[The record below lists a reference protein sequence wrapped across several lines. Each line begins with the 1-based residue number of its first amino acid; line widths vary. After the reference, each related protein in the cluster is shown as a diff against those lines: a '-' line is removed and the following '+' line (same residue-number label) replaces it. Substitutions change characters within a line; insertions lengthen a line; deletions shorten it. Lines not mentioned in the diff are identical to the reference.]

1 MAGRSI
7 VHKLTAWAARAIHRK
22 GFGVQ
27 SPWAYELVRDVFFE
41 QLPYYAFEELKEQA
55 RSMKTKDKKHYH
67 HEQLFRIAHYLH
79 PSSIVEIN
87 DGCPTSVLYLAAPH
101 SDMPCTLI
109 THSELPAQF
118 TTAFRGKVITGNHL
132 TTLQSLFSQ
141 DKPVGI
147 LHICD
152 TNEAESIY
160 DWAVKNTDNNSVIIL
175 ENLASN
181 ATLWEKIVSDERAI
195 ITFDFSKWGMIVF
208 DKKRVKQNYLL

>member
-1 MAGRSI
+1 MAGRNI

-41 QLPYYAFEELKEQA
+41 QLPYYAFKELKEQT
-55 RSMKTKDKKHYH
+55 RSMNTKNKNIRHN
-67 HEQLFRIAHYLH
+67 EQLFRIAHYLH

-87 DGCPTSVLYLAAPH
+87 DGCPAGLLYLAAPH
-101 SDMPCTLI
+101 SDIPYTLI
-109 THSELPAQF
+109 THSEPPTQF
-118 TTAFRGKVITGNHL
+118 KNAFRGKVITGNHL
-132 TTLQSLFSQ
+132 TTLQSLFTQ
-141 DKPVGI
+141 DSPVGI

-160 DWAVKNTDNNSVIIL
+160 DWAVKNTDDNSVIIL
-175 ENLASN
+175 ENLARN
-181 ATLWEKIVSDERAI
+181 AVLWKKIISDERAI